1 MLSAAIAEYLTNQGF
16 DPVFVEHLPEE
27 PSDCA
32 AVYTRPGAPPLTRLG
47 SETAA
52 IQVLVRGSESDP
64 RAGYRLA
71 LDIYNCLHNLAPDAP
86 IGTTVANQERVQL
99 VAAVNSGPYRLG
111 QDTHGRYEWT
121 INFSVRLWNPDR
133 R

>member
-1 MLSAAIAEYLTNQGF
+1 MLSAAVAEFLETQNF
-16 DPVFVEHLPEE
+16 SPVFVEHLPEE
-27 PSDCA
+27 PADCA
-32 AVYTRPGAPPLTRLG
+32 AVFTRGGSAPLTRLG
-47 SETAA
+47 SENAA
-52 IQVLVRGSESDP
+52 IQVIVRGSESDP

-71 LDIYNCLHNLAPDAP
+71 LDIYNCLHNLAPDAA
-86 IGTTVANQERVQL
+86 IGTTAANQERVQL

-111 QDTHGRYEWT
+111 QDTQGRYEWS

>member
-1 MLSAAIAEYLTNQGF
+1 MLSAAVAEFLETQNIS
-16 DPVFVEHLPEE
+16 PVFVEHLPED
-27 PSDCA
+27 PDDCA
-32 AVYTRPGAPPLTRLG
+32 AVFTRGGSAPLTRLG

-52 IQVLVRGSESDP
+52 IQVIVRGAESDP
-64 RAGYRLA
+64 RDGFRFAN
-71 LDIYNCLHNLAPDAP
+71 DIYNCLHNLAPDAA

-99 VAAVNSGPYRLG
+99 VAAINSGPYRIG
-111 QDTHGRYEWT
+111 QDTKGRYEWS